1 MRTASDPSAVGPAGN
16 AYRELGE
23 LQESIRCYR
32 QALALNPRHPHALN
46 NLANSLKDRGECTR
60 RQ

>member
-1 MRTASDPSAVGPAGN
+1 MRTASDPSAVGTAGN

-46 NLANSLKDRGECTR
+46 NLANSLKDRGE
-60 RQ
+60 